1 MTTYGVLGTGSLA
14 SFIVTGL
21 CAGVDDAPA
30 VVLSPRNAAVAA
42 RLASAYPSVTVAA
55 DNQSVLVAADV
66 VLVLLRRQDCEAL
79 VELAWRPEHVVVS
92 AVAGLPVSRLAKMV
106 APAVEVARAVP
117 MPAVVTRASRT
128 PVHPPV
134 PAVVDLFEPLGGVLP
149 IEDADQFEAIYTSMG
164 TVAPFFEYLR
174 VLADFLVSHGLTDR
188 DAQRLVAAT
197 FTGVLGQLVAQED
210 ADFAAIVGENAP
222 PGGGN
227 EQLTTLMR
235 DNGVFD
241 GMRRA
246 LDDVHVQLV
255 GHSAPMIGR

>member
-1 MTTYGVLGTGSLA
+1 MTYGVLGVGSLA
-14 SFIVTGL
+14 TFVVTGL
-21 CAGVDDAPA
+21 CDGVDDPPA
-30 VVLSPRNAAVAA
+30 IVLSPRNAEVSG
-42 RLASAYPSVTVAA
+42 RLTASYPSVTVAA
-55 DNQSVLVAADV
+55 DNQAVLDAADLIV
-66 VLVLLRRQDCEAL
+66 VLLRRQDCDAL
-79 VELAWRPEHVVVS
+79 LDLSWRPEHVVVS
-92 AVAGLPVSRLAKMV
+92 AVAGLPVSALREMV

-117 MPAVVTRASRT
+117 MPAVATRTSRT

-149 IEDADQFEAIYTSMG
+149 IEDADQFDAIYTSMG

-174 VLADFLVSHGLTDR
+174 VLADFLVPTGSRT
-188 DAQRLVAAT
+188 ATQRLMPRVHRRA
-197 FTGVLGQLVAQED
+197 LGQLVAQED
-210 ADFAAIVGENAP
+210 ADFAEIVRENAP

-255 GHSAPMIGR
+255 GHAAP

>member
-1 MTTYGVLGTGSLA
+1 VS
-14 SFIVTGL
+14 
-21 CAGVDDAPA
+21 
-30 VVLSPRNAAVAA
+30 
-42 RLASAYPSVTVAA
+42 VAA
-55 DNQSVLVAADV
+55 DNQGVLDAADV
-66 VLVLLRRQDCEAL
+66 VLVLLRRQDCDAL
-79 VELAWRPEHVVVS
+79 LDLTWRPEHVVVS
-92 AVAGLPVSRLAKMV
+92 AVAGLPVSRLAQMV
-106 APAVEVARAVP
+106 TPAAEVARAVA
-117 MPAVVTRASRT
+117 MPAVATRTSRT

-134 PAVVDLFEPLGGVLP
+134 PAVIELFEPLGGVLP

-174 VLADFLVSHGLTDR
+174 VLADFLVSHGLADR

-197 FTGVLGQLVAQED
+197 FTGVLGQLVAQEED
-210 ADFAAIVGENAP
+210 PDFAEIVRENAP

-246 LDDVHVQLV
+246 LEDVHVRLV
-255 GHSAPMIGR
+255 GHAAP